1 MTSNMFLKSKKLKK
15 AAIQNQKFL
24 GLLSSNRIMIGL
36 QRQNP
41 TLKTTMK
48 KLFRL
53 CVWTVTTVLVGAGLP
68 GWAADSEGDKP
79 AMPWEKGAIMFGGF
93 VADFS
98 SDLTVGREGGGN
110 RNFNAE
116 DRLN

>member
-53 CVWTVTTVLVGAGLP
+53 CAWTVTTVLVGAGLP
-68 GWAADSEGDKP
+68 GWAADSEAAAGDKTFS
-79 AMPWEKGAIMFGGF
+79 MPWEKGAIMFGGF

-98 SDLTVGREGGGN
+98 
-110 RNFNAE
+110 
-116 DRLN
+116 